1 MTKTANP
8 TPPALP
14 EWARADLPR
23 QVEAALQEDIGSGD
37 ITAELI
43 PGEAESTAQIITRED
58 MVLCGQPWVDE
69 VFAQLGGPASL
80 DWQHQDGERVRAGE
94 TLVKLQGRTRTLLT
108 GERTALNFLQ
118 TLSAV
123 ATSARRYADLV
134 AGTGVTLLDT
144 RKTLPGLRTAQKYA
158 VLCGGCGNHRIGLY
172 DAFLLK
178 ENHIATH
185 GSIAAAVAQARTL
198 YPQRWVEVEVETFEE
213 LEQAVASGC
222 DVIMLDNFSLE
233 DTREA
238 VRRVGGKV
246 KIEASGGIN
255 DDTLVAVAE
264 TGVDYISIGSLTKH
278 IQAIDLSMRVVG

>member
-1 MTKTANP
+1 MTKTANL
-8 TPPALP
+8 TPPTLP

-43 PGEAESTAQIITRED
+43 PGEAESSAQIITRED

>member
-23 QVEAALQEDIGSGD
+23 RVEAALQEDIGSGD

-94 TLVKLQGRTRTLLT
+94 TLVKLHGRTRTLLT

>member
-8 TPPALP
+8 TPPTLP

-43 PGEAESTAQIITRED
+43 PGEAESSAQIITRED

-80 DWQHQDGERVRAGE
+80 DWQHQDGERARAGE

>member
-213 LEQAVASGC
+213 LEQAVISGC